1 MHALQK
7 INERFLVMSQSEAVK
22 DVVSLGI
29 QFFYIKE
36 SEYT

>member
-1 MHALQK
+1 MHAFQK
-7 INERFLVMSQSEAVK
+7 INERFLVLSQSEAVK
-22 DVVSLGI
+22 NVVSLDI